1 VMELLAGKAVHPDRA
16 VIVVTHDSR
25 VFHYAN
31 IIAEMDD
38 GRIIRTDR
46 NTPKETQA

>member
-1 VMELLAGKAVHPDRA
+1 
-16 VIVVTHDSR
+16 